1 MNDDNFNVLIVDDS
15 LLELELTTLFL
26 KQHFK
31 VASATSGAEALALIA
46 NHAPAVVLLDV
57 NMPDMDGYEVCRKIR
72 EHDKLMKIIF
82 VSANNSTAEIL
93 NGYDAGGNDY
103 VVKPFTPD
111 ILLSKVNQA
120 IHRRKMLEQVS
131 QNAEGLAM
139 EAMTSMGELGTII
152 NFLKSSFGAANIDA
166 LASLIISFLSRFE
179 LNICLQLR
187 TEFNQ
192 KNYATQSYLTPIE
205 EELLNRTAKMSSRF
219 AEKSCRMF
227 INYEHASLIV
237 KNMPTDDELKM
248 GRLRDNLAIMMEA
261 ANEKLSL
268 LALEEETQVALT
280 YIQSVHEKIEAE
292 NSAFVVNTIHQIEL
306 AFAALGMTEEQEE
319 NLIGLISKSQLE
331 FENSFKDTRVIE
343 KQIRSIL
350 QKIQSKSEAQS
361 PAVSSDSIDFFW
373 VSEHVTSKGTS
384 AAPTIKQSFK
394 SV

>member
-15 LLELELTTLFL
+15 LLELELITVFL
-26 KQHFK
+26 QQHFK
-31 VASATSGAEALALIA
+31 VASASSGAEALALIA
-46 NHAPAVVLLDV
+46 HHNPAVVLLDV

-120 IHRRKMLEQVS
+120 THSRKMLAQVS

-152 NFLKSSFGAANIDA
+152 NFLKSSFGAANIDT

-192 KNYATQSYLTPIE
+192 KNYATQSYITPIE

-219 AEKSCRMF
+219 AERSSRMF

-292 NSAFVVNTIHQIEL
+292 NSAFVVNTIHQIEF

-331 FENSFKDTRVIE
+331 FENNFKDTRVIE

-350 QKIQSKSEAQS
+350 QKIQSKSVVQVP
-361 PAVSSDSIDFFW
+361 PANSDSIDFF
-373 VSEHVTSKGTS
+373 
-384 AAPTIKQSFK
+384 
-394 SV
+394 